1 MYCPTE
7 EMLGDFFSKPVQGSL
22 FKKFRSALMGWT
34 HISELFQGY
43 NNLEERVGNNV
54 KKVQNDKKNIDMSNT
69 SQDVRI
75 AARKSSTYAEAVKKD
90 NVNFRKEYQ

>member
-1 MYCPTE
+1 VYCPKE

-34 HISELFQGY
+34 HINELFQGY

-54 KKVQNDKKNIDMSNT
+54 KKVQNDERNTDVSNT
-69 SQDVRI
+69 SQ
-75 AARKSSTYAEAVKKD
+75 AARIDAAWW
-90 NVNFRKEYQ
+90 